1 MKEIF
6 SYNVDVEKTA
16 YMNWRTKH
24 YDSIY
29 NMIVIAEGFME
40 SAILLAKA
48 ALKDNIDKK
57 ADIIVYPMLFNANH
71 AIELYLKSITWILN
85 ILLKKEQKIEGQHD
99 IQQIF
104 QVVMKRMKEFEKDK
118 ERRTQFEKMVSG
130 TKCYIDELFSKIA
143 DQDGKRKKDNMD
155 FSRYPFNQKYVPHF
169 YISQFDNVV
178 VDLENFVTRFEE
190 IGDNLNLIAT
200 HYLYDF
206 LEADE

>member
-1 MKEIF
+1 M
-6 SYNVDVEKTA
+6 
-16 YMNWRTKH
+16 
-24 YDSIY
+24 
-29 NMIVIAEGFME
+29 
-40 SAILLAKA
+40 
-48 ALKDNIDKK
+48 
-57 ADIIVYPMLFNANH
+57 
-71 AIELYLKSITWILN
+71 N

-104 QVVMKRMKEFEKDK
+104 QVVMKRMKEFETDK
-118 ERRTQFEKMVSG
+118 ERRKQFEKMVSG